1 MGDSVQITRTELYQ
15 RVCDSPLSKI
25 ALQFGI
31 SGTALAALCKAH
43 EIPYPG
49 SGHWTRK
56 SLGLPSELPPL
67 PEGNDQ
73 VITITPMT
81 PNTGVTKSPS
91 SSKPRKDKIIAKAP
105 NAERHP
111 ILVGVEP
118 AFRKT
123 REVKDGEFLRPYKRI
138 LPDLISTESA
148 LPRALAIANDLYSA
162 LDKKGYRVLIA
173 PADAKMQRVHVNEQE
188 VDQKDRKYG
197 RHHFGHI
204 WAPDRPTIAY
214 IGAVPIGLALTEM
227 TERVAMRYVNG
238 DYHRED
244 SNVVR
249 SAKPWQLERS
259 WTTEQDLPCGRFRVV
274 AFSPKLGVDWLIS
287 WQETADELIG
297 GLIPKIVDK
306 LESSKGR
313 IHALMVAADEAA
325 ARQQKEWE
333 EQWERYN
340 REEDKRRVAQAL
352 KDSQQQLTEIIDQW
366 GKAMAIERFFIEAE
380 ARLEEV
386 MGERRTHLL
395 ERLALAR
402 SMLGTTNP
410 LDFLGKW
417 IAPDE
422 RYKTKYNS

>member
-1 MGDSVQITRTELYQ
+1 
-15 RVCDSPLSKI
+15 
-25 ALQFGI
+25 
-31 SGTALAALCKAH
+31 
-43 EIPYPG
+43 
-49 SGHWTRK
+49 
-56 SLGLPSELPPL
+56 
-67 PEGNDQ
+67 
-73 VITITPMT
+73 
-81 PNTGVTKSPS
+81 
-91 SSKPRKDKIIAKAP
+91 
-105 NAERHP
+105 
-111 ILVGVEP
+111 VES

-148 LPRALAIANDLYSA
+148 LPRAFAIANDLYTA
-162 LDKKGYRVLIA
+162 LDKRGYRVLIA

-227 TERVAMRYVNG
+227 TERVTMRYVNG

-274 AFSPKLGVDWLIS
+274 VFSPKLGVDWLIS
-287 WQETADELIG
+287 WQETADEPIG

-325 ARQQKEWE
+325 TRQQKEWE
-333 EQWERYN
+333 EQRERYN

-352 KDSQQQLTEIIDQW
+352 SDSKRQLAEVIEKW
-366 GKAMAIERFFIEAE
+366 GQVMVVGRFFAEAE
-380 ARLEEV
+380 ERLENVPEARQEHLK
-386 MGERRTHLL
+386 ERV
-395 ERLALAR
+395 ALAR
-402 SMLGTTNP
+402 LLVGTLDP
-410 LDFLGKW
+410 LDFLEDW
-417 IAPDE
+417 LAPGE
-422 RYKTKYNS
+422 RYKTRYS